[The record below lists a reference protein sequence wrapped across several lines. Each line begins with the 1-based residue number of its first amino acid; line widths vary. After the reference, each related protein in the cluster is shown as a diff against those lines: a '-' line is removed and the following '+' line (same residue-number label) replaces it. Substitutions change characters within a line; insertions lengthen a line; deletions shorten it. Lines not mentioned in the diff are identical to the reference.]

1 MRAKRHQDVSLPG
14 QGHVPFR
21 NPTVSNL
28 AALAAHDA
36 PASALILEVTET
48 ALVDEA
54 ALTGTLA
61 ELRRHG
67 VAVAVDD
74 FGTGYS
80 SVSRLADR
88 HWDALKIDRS
98 FVIGIA
104 DDPAREGVVHAMLA
118 LARALRLYVIAEG
131 VEDEPTLA
139 KLRELGCDAAQGY
152 LFTRPASAGRISE
165 MIAASPRWNS
175 DLTTVAA

>member
-1 MRAKRHQDVSLPG
+1 VNVSPRQVNDARL
-14 QGHVPFR
+14 V
-21 NPTVSNL
+21 PTVL
-28 AALAAHDA
+28 AALEAHDA
-36 PASALILEVTET
+36 PASAPILEVTET

-54 ALTGTLA
+54 TLTGTLA

-98 FVIGIA
+98 FVTGIA

-118 LARALRLYVIAEG
+118 LARALRLHVIAEG
-131 VEDEPTLA
+131 VEDEPTVA

-165 MIAASPRWNS
+165 MIAASPQWNS
-175 DLTTVAA
+175 DLSAVAA